1 MMYGANNNE
10 FRIFSAHHFI
20 VQFVSIPFRQRKN
33 LNMAA
38 TPLISVAKRLLA
50 NVDADHA
57 DYSETIVNVAVR
69 SYSDTDRFERE
80 VENIFL
86 RSPLLVALSCDL
98 REHGDFA
105 SLVIAGRPILVVR
118 GKDGVARA
126 VLNNCRHRSAPVTEE
141 CFGHSRRFTCPYHSW
156 VYDTEGALVGN
167 TDRAAFEGIDVD
179 SLVELPTAEKSGAIF
194 AILTPGL
201 ALDIDDWLGDMASA
215 LDILE
220 LNNLH
225 RHRDGLLAESGNWKA
240 TADGYVDGYHLGY
253 LHGKSIGT
261 KSITNRNTYDLYGP
275 HVRLGFA
282 NKPLP
287 AMRELPE
294 EEWEL
299 LNAMSLVHFIF
310 PNISISGQPNGG
322 LMMSRILPGST
333 PDRCQVEQF
342 QYFREPMVTPVQ
354 IADADY
360 KRELYLAVTRDED
373 FATVIKITDA
383 MAAIPDDVMRY
394 GRNESGNQNL
404 HRWAAALADGT
415 TP

>member
-1 MMYGANNNE
+1 MMYGADNNE
-10 FRIFSAHHFI
+10 FRIFNAHLII
-20 VQFVSIPFRQRKN
+20 VQFVSLPFRQRKN

-69 SYSDTDRFERE
+69 NYRDTDRFERE
-80 VENIFL
+80 VENIFH

-126 VLNNCRHRSAPVTEE
+126 FLNICRHRGAPVTEE

-179 SLVELPTAEKSGAIF
+179 SLVELPTAEKSGAVF

-201 ALDIDDWLGDMASA
+201 ALDI
-215 LDILE
+215 
-220 LNNLH
+220 
-225 RHRDGLLAESGNWKA
+225 
-240 TADGYVDGYHLGY
+240 DGYHLGY

-287 AMRELPE
+287 AMRDLPE
-294 EEWEL
+294 DEWQL
-299 LNAMSLVHFIF
+299 LNAMSLVHYIF

-342 QYFREPMVTPVQ
+342 QYFREPMTTPEQ

-373 FATVIKITDA
+373 FSTVMKITDA
-383 MAAIPDDVMRY
+383 MAAIPDDAMRY

>member
-1 MMYGANNNE
+1 
-10 FRIFSAHHFI
+10 
-20 VQFVSIPFRQRKN
+20 
-33 LNMAA
+33 
-38 TPLISVAKRLLA
+38 
-50 NVDADHA
+50 
-57 DYSETIVNVAVR
+57 
-69 SYSDTDRFERE
+69 
-80 VENIFL
+80 
-86 RSPLLVALSCDL
+86 
-98 REHGDFA
+98 
-105 SLVIAGRPILVVR
+105 
-118 GKDGVARA
+118 
-126 VLNNCRHRSAPVTEE
+126 
-141 CFGHSRRFTCPYHSW
+141 
-156 VYDTEGALVGN
+156 VGN
-167 TDRAAFEGIDVD
+167 TDRAAFDGIDVD
-179 SLVELPTAEKSGAIF
+179 ALVELPTAEKSGAIF

-201 ALDIDDWLGDMASA
+201 PIDIDAWLGDMASA
-215 LDILE
+215 LNILD
-220 LNNLH
+220 LNNLY
-225 RHRDGLLAESGNWKA
+225 RHRDGLPAESGNWKA

-287 AMRELPE
+287 AMRDLPDD
-294 EEWEL
+294 EWQL
-299 LNAMSLVHFIF
+299 LNAMSLVHYIF

-342 QYFREPMVTPVQ
+342 QYFREPMTTPEQ

-383 MAAIPDDVMRY
+383 MAAIPDDAMRY

-404 HRWAAALADGT
+404 HRWAEALADGT
-415 TP
+415 TPK